1 MEVKVHAVGFK
12 ADKKLVDF
20 ATAKVLK
27 LEQFS
32 DHIVITEVFFKVDNT
47 QSEEN
52 KVAEVKLLIPGSE
65 LFAKKQSKTFEESI
79 DLAVDA
85 LKKQIE
91 KAKNK
96 EH

>member
-12 ADKKLVDF
+12 ADAKLVEF
-20 ATAKVLK
+20 ATAKVSK
-27 LEQFS
+27 LVQFS
-32 DHIVITEVFFKVDNT
+32 DHIVTSEVFFKVDNT
-47 QSEEN
+47 QSIEN
-52 KVAEVKLLIPGSE
+52 KVAEVKVLIPGSE
-65 LFAKKQSKTFEESI
+65 LFAKKQSKSFEESV
-79 DLAVDA
+79 DLAIDA